1 MEKKEEYL
9 KNLYKGRKPMYKWFL
24 VKKTGEKKV
33 VVEEKVDDD
42 EKYLEDEYE
51 LGYDEK
57 I

>member
-1 MEKKEEYL
+1 
-9 KNLYKGRKPMYKWFL
+9 MYKWFL